1 MSGIVR
7 GADRRCISS
16 IVIRFIEEPA
26 VAYGGPGDRVRLSK
40 PCGSSARDL
49 PAGARHA
56 SIETIT
62 MGGLKM
68 LRVPAEDRLPP
79 PPADPATPPS
89 RCSSVRGG
97 AADQQWE

>member
-1 MSGIVR
+1 M
-7 GADRRCISS
+7 
-16 IVIRFIEEPA
+16 
-26 VAYGGPGDRVRLSK
+26 AYGGPGDRVRLSK

-68 LRVPAEDRLPP
+68 LRVPAEDRLHPRLLTQRHP
-79 PPADPATPPS
+79 RREERACVVGLRTSRGRAGVPQRAFLQRATT
-89 RCSSVRGG
+89 R
-97 AADQQWE
+97 

>member
-1 MSGIVR
+1 M
-7 GADRRCISS
+7 
-16 IVIRFIEEPA
+16 IRFIDEQA

-62 MGGLKM
+62 TAVLKMPHSIGFSGGLM
-68 LRVPAEDRLPP
+68 GL
-79 PPADPATPPS
+79 
-89 RCSSVRGG
+89 G
-97 AADQQWE
+97 W